1 MDFFSCHKISKKYTP
16 IQEDKKS
23 SKLKDCQIFIVIKV
37 WGIQRLVFVHF
48 QIENSNF
55 LFYTCIPEKVREY
68 HTGSAFTQP

>member
-37 WGIQRLVFVHF
+37 LEYSNIVH
-48 QIENSNF
+48 
-55 LFYTCIPEKVREY
+55 
-68 HTGSAFTQP
+68 